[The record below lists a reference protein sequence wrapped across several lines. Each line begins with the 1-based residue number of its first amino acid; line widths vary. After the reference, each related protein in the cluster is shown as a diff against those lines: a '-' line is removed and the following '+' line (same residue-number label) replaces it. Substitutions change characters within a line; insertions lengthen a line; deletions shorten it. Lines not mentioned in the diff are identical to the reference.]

1 MQDGGRDPNL
11 VKSKIQ
17 PIPLF
22 STSTDRRGRDCDRVC
37 DHWMWVC
44 KKGGETLLFSA
55 FKSISVSE
63 HPKKSLLAF
72 MPPIKTSASGE
83 TPAPPPLASAILSS
97 LSSTEDLA

>member
-55 FKSISVSE
+55 F
-63 HPKKSLLAF
+63 
-72 MPPIKTSASGE
+72 
-83 TPAPPPLASAILSS
+83 
-97 LSSTEDLA
+97 